1 MFFKLY
7 RYSILQTMRQKLTI
21 FWSLLFPIIMGTLFR
36 VSFGDF
42 MNETV
47 VFHQIPVAYVTEEE
61 QFDAFQA
68 VLESLEEEEG
78 LVELILVDREEA
90 EALLK
95 DEKVEGIYQ
104 RAVSSAAQNLERET
118 IGIEQSAED
127 ITLTVTKKGINQSI
141 LSSVLEQYQR
151 TFQTMEHIARE
162 QPAGIE
168 AAASVIREQCQYLK
182 AGTISDTPKGDVT
195 DYFYALIAM
204 NCLMGVI
211 MGLQSALEFKANLS
225 PLAARRVMAST
236 HRFGILLPD
245 LAAKLTIQFLCTV
258 FSVCYLMFAM
268 QVSLGEKFPLVLL
281 TTLLGSL
288 VGIFWG
294 FFVGAAGT
302 YKETVKEG
310 ICIAGMLFSGFLAGM
325 MVGGMYRFLETH
337 MPVINRINPASL
349 ISHAL
354 YSLDIYQGYEKYVQC
369 MVSLLLIAVLLGVCG
384 FALVR
389 RERYASI

>member
-7 RYSILQTMRQKLTI
+7 RYSVLRTVRQKLII

-47 VFHQIPVAYVTEEE
+47 VFHQISVAYVTEEG
-61 QFDAFQA
+61 QFDAFLE
-68 VLESLEEEEG
+68 VLKSLEKEEK
-78 LVELILVDREEA
+78 LVEVVLADREEA

-104 RAVSSAAQNLERET
+104 RTISAAVQNTEREM
-118 IGIEQSAED
+118 IGIEQSAEN

-151 TFQTMEHIARE
+151 IFQAMEHIAKE

-168 AAASVIREQCQYLK
+168 KAASVIKQQCQYLK
-182 AGTISDTPKGDVT
+182 EGTISETPRGDVT

-204 NCLMGVI
+204 NCLMGVL

-236 HRFGILLPD
+236 HRFGLLLPD
-245 LAAKLTIQFLCTV
+245 LAAKLTVQFLCTV

-281 TTLLGSL
+281 TTLVGSL
-288 VGIFWG
+288 VGIFGG
-294 FFVGAAGT
+294 FFIGAAGT
-302 YKETVKEG
+302 YKETIKEG
-310 ICIAGMLFSGFLAGM
+310 ICISWMLCSSFMAGL
-325 MVGGMYRFLETH
+325 MVQGMYRFLENH

-354 YSLDIYQGYEKYVQC
+354 YSLDIYQGYEKYIQC
-369 MVSLLLIAVLLGVCG
+369 MVSLLLIAALLGVCG

>member
-7 RYSILQTMRQKLTI
+7 HYSFKRTVRQKLVI

-36 VSFGDF
+36 ASFGDF

-47 VFHQIPVAYVTEEE
+47 VFHQIPVAYVTEERE
-61 QFDAFQA
+61 FDAFHE
-68 VLESLEEEEG
+68 VLKSLEEEEE
-78 LVELILVDREEA
+78 LVEVVLVNQEEA
-90 EALLK
+90 KELLK

-104 RAVSSAAQNLERET
+104 RIIPTAGQNTEHQA
-118 IGIEQSAED
+118 IGIEQSAEN
-127 ITLTVTKKGINQSI
+127 INLIVTEKGMNQSI
-141 LSSVLEQYQR
+141 LSAVLEQYQR

-168 AAASVIREQCQYLK
+168 AAVSVMREQCQYLK
-182 AGTISDTPKGDVT
+182 EETISETPRGHVT

-204 NCLMGVI
+204 NCLMGVT

-236 HRFGILLPD
+236 HRFGLLLPD
-245 LAAKLTIQFLCTV
+245 LAAKLTVQFLCTV

-268 QVSLGEKFPLVLL
+268 QVALGKNFPLVLL
-281 TTLLGSL
+281 TTLVGSL
-288 VGIFWG
+288 VSIFMG

-302 YKETVKEG
+302 YKEAIKEG
-310 ICIAGMLFSGFLAGM
+310 ICISWMLCSSFMAGL
-325 MVGGMYRFLETH
+325 MVQGMYRFFEKH

-354 YSLDIYQGYEKYVQC
+354 YSLDIYQGYEKYIHC
-369 MVSLLLIAVLLGVCG
+369 IISLLIIAALLGTCG

>member
-7 RYSILQTMRQKLTI
+7 RYSFLRTVRQKLVI

-47 VFHQIPVAYVTEEE
+47 IFHQIPVAYVTEEG
-61 QFDAFQA
+61 QFDAFQEI
-68 VLESLEEEEG
+68 LESLEKEEG
-78 LVELILVDREEA
+78 LVEVITVDREEA
-90 EALLK
+90 EKLLK
-95 DEKVEGIYQ
+95 DGKVEGIFQ
-104 RAVSSAAQNLERET
+104 RTNSTAVQNTEHEM
-118 IGIEQSAED
+118 IGVEQGAEN
-127 ITLTVTKKGINQSI
+127 IALTVTERGINQSI
-141 LSSVLEQYQR
+141 LSAVLEQYQR

-162 QPAGIE
+162 QPSGIE
-168 AAASVIREQCQYLK
+168 KAIFVIRQQCQYLK
-182 AGTISDTPKGDVT
+182 EGTISETPRGDVT

-204 NCLMGVI
+204 NCLMGVM

-236 HRFGILLPD
+236 NRFGLLLPD
-245 LAAKLTIQFLCTV
+245 LAAKLTIQFLCTI
-258 FSVCYLMFAM
+258 FSVCYLMYAM

-288 VGIFWG
+288 VGIFGG

-302 YKETVKEG
+302 YKETIKEG
-310 ICIAGMLFSGFLAGM
+310 ICVAGMLFSSFLAGM
-325 MVGGMYRFLETH
+325 MVQGMYRFLETH

-354 YSLDIYQGYEKYVQC
+354 YSLDIYQGYAKYIQC

>member
-1 MFFKLY
+1 MFFNLY
-7 RYSILQTMRQKLTI
+7 RYSVLQTVRQKLTI

-47 VFHQIPVAYVTEEE
+47 IFHQIPVAYVTEEQ

-104 RAVSSAAQNLERET
+104 RAVSSAAQDTEPEM
-118 IGIEQSAED
+118 IGIEQSTEN

-141 LSSVLEQYQR
+141 LSAVLEQYQR
-151 TFQTMEHIARE
+151 TFQTMKHIARE

-211 MGLQSALEFKANLS
+211 MGLQS
-225 PLAARRVMAST
+225 T

-288 VGIFWG
+288 VGIFGG

-310 ICIAGMLFSGFLAGM
+310 ICIAGMLFSSFLAGM
-325 MVGGMYRFLETH
+325 MVEGMYRFLETH
-337 MPVINRINPASL
+337 MPVVNRINPASL

-354 YSLDIYQGYEKYVQC
+354 YSLDIYQGYEKYAQC